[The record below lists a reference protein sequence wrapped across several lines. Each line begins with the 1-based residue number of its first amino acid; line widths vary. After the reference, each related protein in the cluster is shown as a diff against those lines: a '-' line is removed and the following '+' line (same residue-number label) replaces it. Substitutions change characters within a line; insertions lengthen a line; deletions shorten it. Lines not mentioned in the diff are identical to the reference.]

1 MARSPTQS
9 RHVTPGR
16 TTHRPRR
23 GPAPTPV
30 AVASLR
36 EAKHEPPAEE
46 PSGLLAMIEEL
57 VSWLANEGFRRAP
70 TFLRDLEEEA
80 REKIRRA
87 PMELNAYGYDPW
99 GFQTDVAC
107 RAMVVSSLIYRY
119 YFRVRTTGIENL
131 PAGPMLLI
139 GNHAGQ
145 IALDAA
151 MISVACVLEA
161 EPPRIVRGMGEY
173 WLPRLPLLNVA
184 MVRTGSVVGTPKNC
198 VDLLEHGEA
207 VIAFPEGVRGMN
219 KSFTERY
226 RLQEFGNGFMRLAL
240 QANAPIV
247 PVAVVGSE
255 EQAISLGNFK
265 PLARLLRMPAFPL
278 VLNFFPLPT
287 RYHIH
292 FGKPIHFSGDWNDE
306 DRVIGEKVEEVKHA
320 IRTMLDE
327 GLAARRSIF
336 F

>member
-1 MARSPTQS
+1 MARSPTQPKPEALPRPPARS
-9 RHVTPGR
+9 RRDTP
-16 TTHRPRR
+16 
-23 GPAPTPV
+23 PAPQRR
-30 AVASLR
+30 AVARR
-36 EAKHEPPAEE
+36 ERALVPLEAPDE
-46 PSGLLAMIEEL
+46 LLA
-57 VSWLANEGFRRAP
+57 G
-70 TFLRDLEEEA
+70 LRDLLRWA
-80 REKIRRA
+80 GIDGIQHAPRFIRELDAEIRDKVARA

-99 GFQTDVAC
+99 GFQTDYAC
-107 RAMVVSSLIYRY
+107 RAMLVSALIYRY
-119 YFRVRTTGIENL
+119 YFRVQTTGIENL
-131 PAGPMLLI
+131 PAGRVLLI

-151 MISVACVLEA
+151 MITVAGVLEA

-207 VIAFPEGVRGMN
+207 VVAFPEGVRGMN
-219 KSFTERY
+219 KSFSERY
-226 RLQEFGNGFMRLAL
+226 RLQEFGYGFMRLAL
-240 QANAPIV
+240 QTNTPIV

-278 VLNFFPLPT
+278 LLNYFPLPA
-287 RYHIH
+287 RYHVA
-292 FGKPIHFSGDWNDE
+292 FGPPMTFSGDWNDE
-306 DRVIGEKVEEVKHA
+306 DRVLAEKVERVKLT
-320 IRTMLDE
+320 IRSMLDD
-327 GLAARRSIF
+327 GLARRKSIF